1 MQNIENSLLIGN
13 DVNSTWNTAKLINCL
28 YIYEKFER
36 VKTDESRTMR
46 KDIRNNQN
54 AILVIIFVEL
64 IKFLFSFYSRT
75 HGIFEANS
83 TNQK

>member
-1 MQNIENSLLIGN
+1 M
-13 DVNSTWNTAKLINCL
+13 KLIACL
-28 YIYEKFER
+28 CIYEKFER
-36 VKTDESRTMR
+36 VITDESRTMR

-54 AILVIIFVEL
+54 TILVIIFVEL

>member
-1 MQNIENSLLIGN
+1 MQNIQNSLLIEN
-13 DVNSTWNTAKLINCL
+13 DVNSTLNTVKLINCL
-28 YIYEKFER
+28 CIYEKSER
-36 VKTDESRTMR
+36 VKTDVSRTMR

-54 AILVIIFVEL
+54 TILVIIFVEL

>member
-1 MQNIENSLLIGN
+1 MQNIENSLLIEN
-13 DVNSTWNTAKLINCL
+13 DVNSMWNTVKLISCL
-28 YIYEKFER
+28 CIYEKFER

-54 AILVIIFVEL
+54 TILVIIFVEL

-75 HGIFEANS
+75 HGIF
-83 TNQK
+83 